1 MRFLALDM
9 GDETHATGIMLVG
22 GVVQTLGL
30 VHNHAAFGRMGFAG
44 GLLTIPAFPCCLKCL
59 EQRCGAAIRGTAS
72 AHLGS
77 KPRKSVI
84 DRARWHIGA
93 KQRHAELLQQNKMD
107 AASLC
112 LLVELHQLLHALRR
126 DSSYR
131 GRKPRALEQRT
142 DASG

>member
-30 VHNHAAFGRMGFAG
+30 VHNHAGFGRMGFAG

-72 AHLGS
+72 AHLGIKTR
-77 KPRKSVI
+77 KPVLYSENGYVSPKHCRSPP
-84 DRARWHIGA
+84 
-93 KQRHAELLQQNKMD
+93 LQQN
-107 AASLC
+107 
-112 LLVELHQLLHALRR
+112 E
-126 DSSYR
+126 
-131 GRKPRALEQRT
+131 
-142 DASG
+142 